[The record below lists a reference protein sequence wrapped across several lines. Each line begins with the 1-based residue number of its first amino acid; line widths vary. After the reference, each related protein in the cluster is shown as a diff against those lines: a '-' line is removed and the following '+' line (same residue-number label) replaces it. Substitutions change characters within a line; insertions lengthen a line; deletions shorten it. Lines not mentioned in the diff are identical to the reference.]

1 MEHDVKET
9 GQMAAQLWG
18 NSARSVMT
26 PQLFRLLTADS
37 TDCRSKLLTG
47 KKKTIQAVSSKWQF
61 VNNYPIESKV
71 EQVILRNLLWHI

>member
-47 KKKTIQAVSSKWQF
+47 RKKTFRLSQASGSLLTTTQLKAKW
-61 VNNYPIESKV
+61 S
-71 EQVILRNLLWHI
+71 R